1 MQRLLHVPGASLVR
15 TTRSPM
21 VNEATWPQDK
31 VQHDGLELLT
41 FVLALFLSCGIE
53 PRMRK
58 RDVSSAL
65 GVCPFWLGTLTWRG
79 WSGCQQ
85 MCAGLRLT

>member
-1 MQRLLHVPGASLVR
+1 MQHSLHVPGAAWLD
-15 TTRSPM
+15 
-21 VNEATWPQDK
+21 EATWPQDK

-65 GVCPFWLGTLTWRG
+65 RRVPVLAWHVDLAWVV
-79 WSGCQQ
+79 
-85 MCAGLRLT
+85 